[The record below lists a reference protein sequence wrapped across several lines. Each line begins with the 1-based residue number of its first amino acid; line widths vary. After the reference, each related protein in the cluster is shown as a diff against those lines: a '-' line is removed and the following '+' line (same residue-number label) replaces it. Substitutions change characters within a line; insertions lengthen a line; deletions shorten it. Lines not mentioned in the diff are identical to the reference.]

1 MHKGIKIL
9 GFVLKKGTAPF
20 YIFWAVIVLA
30 AIYIFKYVRT
40 MVLEGKA
47 QLFSRVDGTANAV
60 LNNPTDANTARSTSY
75 IAAIVNTI
83 KEQINAFNQDEKMI
97 VDQLNSLLNAQE
109 VSIASQYYKQSTGRS
124 LKADVVKAL
133 DSDTTL
139 FLRHFANGT
148 WKDLSTHVKNN
159 LY

>member
-1 MHKGIKIL
+1 MRNGFKIL
-9 GFVLKKGTAPF
+9 GFVIKKGTAPF
-20 YIFWAVIVLA
+20 YIFWVVVVLTAV
-30 AIYIFKYVRT
+30 YIFKYLRGVL
-40 MVLEGKA
+40 LEGKA
-47 QLFSRVDGTANAV
+47 QLFSGIDGKNNAI
-60 LNNPTDANTARSTSY
+60 LNNPVDPNAARSTSY
-75 IAAIVNTI
+75 IAAIVNTV
-83 KEQINAFNQDEKMI
+83 KEQINAFNQDERMI

-139 FLRHFANGT
+139 FFRHFANGT